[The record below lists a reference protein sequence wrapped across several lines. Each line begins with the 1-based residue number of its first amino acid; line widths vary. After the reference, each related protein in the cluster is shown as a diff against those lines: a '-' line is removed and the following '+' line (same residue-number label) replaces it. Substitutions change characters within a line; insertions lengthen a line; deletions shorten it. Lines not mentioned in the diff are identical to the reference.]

1 MIPCCMEASV
11 AGALGGAIMVGAVDL
26 NRSERQSG
34 SDRFGEWS
42 RREPSDID
50 GKARE
55 GE

>member
-1 MIPCCMEASV
+1 MEASV
-11 AGALGGAIMVGAVDL
+11 LDALGGAIMIGAIDL
-26 NRSERQSG
+26 NRAQRQSG
-34 SDRFGEWS
+34 SDRVGEWS

>member
-1 MIPCCMEASV
+1 LTSIARKC
-11 AGALGGAIMVGAVDL
+11 
-26 NRSERQSG
+26 QSG